1 MGVEALSSAVSGL
14 FAHRR
19 RLDVISHNVA
29 NSNTIGYSRQ
39 RVDLVSAS
47 GAGVGIHSG
56 SSQSLGGVEVAGIT
70 RSRDSFL
77 ESRSLEASGS
87 SAKLVASHDVLM
99 SVEALIGE
107 PSDHGIIAGL
117 DAMWGAFDD
126 LANFPDALPQREAAI
141 QSAVTV
147 TGRLNEIDRQLRQL
161 HETTKESLQSDVAR
175 VNALTSEIATLNE
188 AISAVAADLSP
199 NDLLDQRDL
208 AASSLAQLVGARTRT
223 LADGSMD
230 VYLGNTTLVQGSR
243 TFTVEVAET
252 TDATLSPLGFQR
264 VGLEVAGLV
273 TVTDIAGKLGGKL
286 DGLNGTVPD
295 SINSLNEVAQQLK
308 TDVNALHQVG
318 EDLKLPPAMGGTFF
332 DGSDAG
338 TISVSTAIQSDAR
351 LVAAASPSGGT
362 RDGSNAAKIANLRS
376 STTGADAKAVSFV
389 ATLGLTAQAVG
400 QRASAESDAFQRV
413 EEARL
418 TARSVNVEEEMVDLI
433 EAQRSYEAAA
443 RVVSTID
450 QMLDTLVNRL
460 GVVGR

>member
-77 ESRSLEASGS
+77 ESRSLKASGS

-107 PSDHGIIAGL
+107 PSDHGIIAEL

-147 TGRLNEIDRQLRQL
+147 TGRLNEIDRQLRHL

-188 AISAVAADLSP
+188 AISAVATDLSP

-223 LADGSMD
+223 RADGSMD

-273 TVTDIAGKLGGKL
+273 TVTDIAGSLGGKL

-295 SINSLNEVAQQLK
+295 SINSLNEVAQQLI
-308 TDVNALHQVG
+308 TDVNTLHQAG
-318 EDLKLPPAMGGTFF
+318 EDLNGATGGTFF

-338 TISVSTAIQSDAR
+338 TISVSAGIQSDAR

-362 RDGSNAAKIANLRS
+362 RDGSNAADIANLRS
-376 STTGADAKAVSFV
+376 STTGADATAVSFV
-389 ATLGLTAQAVG
+389 ATLGLTTQAVG

-413 EEARL
+413 EEASL

>member
-188 AISAVAADLSP
+188 AISAVATDLSP

-223 LADGSMD
+223 RADGSMD

-273 TVTDIAGKLGGKL
+273 TVTDIAGSLGGKL

-295 SINSLNEVAQQLK
+295 SINSLNEVAQQLI
-308 TDVNALHQVG
+308 TDVNTLHQAG
-318 EDLKLPPAMGGTFF
+318 EDLDGATGGTFF

-338 TISVSTAIQSDAR
+338 TISVSAGIQSDAR
-351 LVAAASPSGGT
+351 LVAAASLSGGT
-362 RDGSNAAKIANLRS
+362 RDGSNAADIANLRS
-376 STTGADAKAVSFV
+376 STTGADATAVSFV
-389 ATLGLTAQAVG
+389 ATLGLTTQAVG

>member
-87 SAKLVASHDVLM
+87 SARLVASHDVLM

-188 AISAVAADLSP
+188 AISAVATDLSP

-208 AASSLAQLVGARTRT
+208 AASSLGQLVGARTRT

-230 VYLGNTTLVQGSR
+230 VYLGNTTLVQGAR

-273 TVTDIAGKLGGKL
+273 TVTDIAGSLGGKL

-295 SINSLNEVAQQLK
+295 SINSLNVVAQQLI
-308 TDVNALHQVG
+308 TDVNTLHQAG
-318 EDLKLPPAMGGTFF
+318 EDLNGAAGGTFF

-338 TISVSTAIQSDAR
+338 TISVSAGIQSDAR

-362 RDGSNAAKIANLRS
+362 RDGSNAADIANLRS
-376 STTGADAKAVSFV
+376 STTGADATAVSFV
-389 ATLGLTAQAVG
+389 ATLGLTTQAVG

>member
-87 SAKLVASHDVLM
+87 SAKLVASHDVLT

-188 AISAVAADLSP
+188 AISAVATDLSP

-243 TFTVEVAET
+243 TFAVEVAET

-295 SINSLNEVAQQLK
+295 SIKSLNEVAQQLI
-308 TDVNALHQVG
+308 TDVNTLHQAG
-318 EDLKLPPAMGGTFF
+318 EDLNGATGGTFF

-338 TISVSTAIQSDAR
+338 TISVSTGIQSDAR

-362 RDGSNAAKIANLRS
+362 RDGSNAADIANLRS
-376 STTGADAKAVSFV
+376 STTGADATAVSFV
-389 ATLGLTAQAVG
+389 ATLGLTTQAVG

>member
-188 AISAVAADLSP
+188 AISAVATDLSP

-273 TVTDIAGKLGGKL
+273 TVTDIAGSLGGKL

-295 SINSLNEVAQQLK
+295 SINSLNEVAQQLI
-308 TDVNALHQVG
+308 TDVNTLHQAG
-318 EDLKLPPAMGGTFF
+318 EDLDGATGGTFF

-338 TISVSTAIQSDAR
+338 TISVSAGIQSDAR
-351 LVAAASPSGGT
+351 LVAAASLSGGT
-362 RDGSNAAKIANLRS
+362 RDGSNAADIANLRS
-376 STTGADAKAVSFV
+376 STTGADATAVSFV
-389 ATLGLTAQAVG
+389 ATLGLTTQAVG

>member
-87 SAKLVASHDVLM
+87 SAKLVASHDVLT

-188 AISAVAADLSP
+188 AISAVATDLSP

-223 LADGSMD
+223 RADGSMD

-295 SINSLNEVAQQLK
+295 SINSLNEVAQQLI
-308 TDVNALHQVG
+308 TDVNTLHQAG
-318 EDLKLPPAMGGTFF
+318 EDLNGATGGPFF

-338 TISVSTAIQSDAR
+338 TISVSTGIQSDAR

-362 RDGSNAAKIANLRS
+362 RDGSNAADIANLRS
-376 STTGADAKAVSFV
+376 STTGADATAVSFV

>member
-56 SSQSLGGVEVAGIT
+56 SSRSLGGVEVAGIT

-188 AISAVAADLSP
+188 AISAVATDLSP

-286 DGLNGTVPD
+286 DGLNGTIPD
-295 SINSLNEVAQQLK
+295 SINSLNEVAQQLF
-308 TDVNALHQVG
+308 TDVNTRHQDG
-318 EDLKLPPAMGGTFF
+318 EDLDGNQGGPFF
-332 DGSDAG
+332 DGSNAG
-338 TISVSTAIQSDAR
+338 TITVSADIQSDAR
-351 LVAAASPSGGT
+351 LVAAASPLGGT
-362 RDGSNAAKIANLRS
+362 RDGSNAANIANLRS
-376 STTGADAKAVSFV
+376 KTTGADATAVSFV

>member
-141 QSAVTV
+141 QSTVTV

-188 AISAVAADLSP
+188 AISAVATDLSP

-286 DGLNGTVPD
+286 DGLNGTIPD
-295 SINSLNEVAQQLK
+295 SINSLNEVAQQLI
-308 TDVNALHQVG
+308 TDVNTLHQAG
-318 EDLKLPPAMGGTFF
+318 EDLNGATGGPFF
-332 DGSDAG
+332 DGSNAG
-338 TISVSTAIQSDAR
+338 TISVSADIQGDAR
-351 LVAAASPSGGT
+351 LVAAASPAGGT
-362 RDGSNAAKIANLRS
+362 RDGSNAADIANLRS
-376 STTGADAKAVSFV
+376 STTGADATAVSFV

>member
-188 AISAVAADLSP
+188 AISAVATDLSP

-286 DGLNGTVPD
+286 DGLNGTAPD
-295 SINSLNEVAQQLK
+295 SIKSLNEVADQLI
-308 TDVNALHQVG
+308 TDVNTLHQAG
-318 EDLKLPPAMGGTFF
+318 EDLNGATGGTFF

-338 TISVSTAIQSDAR
+338 TISVSAGIQSDAR

-362 RDGSNAAKIANLRS
+362 RDGSNAADIANLRS
-376 STTGADAKAVSFV
+376 STTGADATAVGFV

>member
-77 ESRSLEASGS
+77 ESRSLKASGS

-188 AISAVAADLSP
+188 AISAVATDLSP

-223 LADGSMD
+223 RADGSMD

-273 TVTDIAGKLGGKL
+273 TVTDIAGSLGGKL

-295 SINSLNEVAQQLK
+295 SINSLNEVAQQLI
-308 TDVNALHQVG
+308 TDVNTLHQAG
-318 EDLKLPPAMGGTFF
+318 EDLNGATGGTFF

-338 TISVSTAIQSDAR
+338 TISVSAGIQSDVR

-362 RDGSNAAKIANLRS
+362 RDGSNAADIANLRS
-376 STTGADAKAVSFV
+376 STTGADATAVSFV
-389 ATLGLTAQAVG
+389 ATLGLTTQAVG

>member
-147 TGRLNEIDRQLRQL
+147 AGRLNEIDRQLRQL

-188 AISAVAADLSP
+188 AISAVATDLSP

-223 LADGSMD
+223 LADGSVD

-295 SINSLNEVAQQLK
+295 SINSLNEVAQQLI
-308 TDVNALHQVG
+308 TDVNDSHQDG
-318 EDLKLPPAMGGTFF
+318 EDLNGDPGETFF

-338 TISVSTAIQSDAR
+338 TISVSADIQSDAR
-351 LVAAASPSGGT
+351 LVAAAGLLGGT
-362 RDGSNAAKIANLRS
+362 RDGSNAAEIANLRS
-376 STTGADAKAVSFV
+376 KTTGADATAVSFV

>member
-56 SSQSLGGVEVAGIT
+56 SSRSLGGVEVAGIT

-188 AISAVAADLSP
+188 AISAVATDLSP

-223 LADGSMD
+223 RADGSMD

-243 TFTVEVAET
+243 TFAVEVAET

-273 TVTDIAGKLGGKL
+273 TVTDIAGSLGGKL

-295 SINSLNEVAQQLK
+295 SINSLNEVAQQLI
-308 TDVNALHQVG
+308 TDVNTLHQAG
-318 EDLKLPPAMGGTFF
+318 EDLNGATGGPFF

-338 TISVSTAIQSDAR
+338 TISVSTGIQSDAR
-351 LVAAASPSGGT
+351 LVAAAGPSGGT
-362 RDGSNAAKIANLRS
+362 RDGSNAADIANLRS
-376 STTGADAKAVSFV
+376 STTGADATAVSFV

>member
-87 SAKLVASHDVLM
+87 SAKLVASHDVLT

-188 AISAVAADLSP
+188 AISAVATDLSP

-223 LADGSMD
+223 RADGSMD

-273 TVTDIAGKLGGKL
+273 TVTDIAGSLGGKL

-295 SINSLNEVAQQLK
+295 SIDSLNEVAQQLI
-308 TDVNALHQVG
+308 TDVNTLHQAG
-318 EDLKLPPAMGGTFF
+318 EDLTGATGGPFF

-338 TISVSTAIQSDAR
+338 TISVSAGIQSDAR
-351 LVAAASPSGGT
+351 LVAAAGPSGGT
-362 RDGSNAAKIANLRS
+362 RDGSNAADIANLRS
-376 STTGADAKAVSFV
+376 STTGADATAVSFV
-389 ATLGLTAQAVG
+389 ATLGLTTQAVG

-450 QMLDTLVNRL
+450 QMLDTLINRL

>member
-147 TGRLNEIDRQLRQL
+147 AGRLNEIDRQLRQL

-188 AISAVAADLSP
+188 AISAVATDLSP

-286 DGLNGTVPD
+286 DGLNGTIPD
-295 SINSLNEVAQQLK
+295 SINSLNEVAQQLF
-308 TDVNALHQVG
+308 TDVNTRHQDG
-318 EDLKLPPAMGGTFF
+318 EDLDGNQGGPFF
-332 DGSDAG
+332 DGSNAG
-338 TISVSTAIQSDAR
+338 TITVSTGIQSDAR
-351 LVAAASPSGGT
+351 LVAAASPLGGT
-362 RDGSNAAKIANLRS
+362 RDGSNAANIANLRS
-376 STTGADAKAVSFV
+376 KTTGADATAVSFV

>member
-99 SVEALIGE
+99 NVEALIGE

-147 TGRLNEIDRQLRQL
+147 AGRLNEIDRQLRQL

-295 SINSLNEVAQQLK
+295 SINSLNEVAQQLI
-308 TDVNALHQVG
+308 TDVNTLHQAG
-318 EDLKLPPAMGGTFF
+318 DDLDGAAGGTFF

-338 TISVSTAIQSDAR
+338 TISVSAGIQSNAR
-351 LVAAASPSGGT
+351 LVAAAGTSGGT
-362 RDGSNAAKIANLRS
+362 RDGSNAAAIANLRS
-376 STTGADAKAVSFV
+376 SVAGADAKAVSFV

>member
-223 LADGSMD
+223 RADGSMD

-295 SINSLNEVAQQLK
+295 SINSLNEVAQQLI
-308 TDVNALHQVG
+308 TDVNTLHQAG
-318 EDLKLPPAMGGTFF
+318 EDLNGATGGTFF

-338 TISVSTAIQSDAR
+338 TISVSAGIQSDAR

-362 RDGSNAAKIANLRS
+362 RDGSNAADIANLRS
-376 STTGADAKAVSFV
+376 STTGADATAVSFV
-389 ATLGLTAQAVG
+389 ATLGLTTQAVG

>member
-56 SSQSLGGVEVAGIT
+56 SSRSLGGVEVAGIT

-175 VNALTSEIATLNE
+175 VNALTAEIATLNE
-188 AISAVAADLSP
+188 AISAVATDLSP

-223 LADGSMD
+223 RADGSMD

-243 TFTVEVAET
+243 TFAVEVAET

-273 TVTDIAGKLGGKL
+273 TVTDIAGSLGGKL

-295 SINSLNEVAQQLK
+295 SINSLNEVAQQLI
-308 TDVNALHQVG
+308 TDVNTLHQAG
-318 EDLKLPPAMGGTFF
+318 EDLNGATGGPFF

-338 TISVSTAIQSDAR
+338 TISVSTGIQSDAR
-351 LVAAASPSGGT
+351 LVAAAGPSGGT
-362 RDGSNAAKIANLRS
+362 RDGSNAADIANLRS
-376 STTGADAKAVSFV
+376 STTGADATAVSFV
-389 ATLGLTAQAVG
+389 ATLGLTTQAVG

>member
-147 TGRLNEIDRQLRQL
+147 AGRLNEIDRQLRQL

-175 VNALTSEIATLNE
+175 VNALTAEIATLNE
-188 AISAVAADLSP
+188 AISAVATDLSP

-223 LADGSMD
+223 RADGSMD

-295 SINSLNEVAQQLK
+295 SINSLNEVAQQLI
-308 TDVNALHQVG
+308 DNVNDSHQDG
-318 EDLKLPPAMGGTFF
+318 EDLNGATGGPFF

-338 TISVSTAIQSDAR
+338 TITVSADIQSDAR

-362 RDGSNAAKIANLRS
+362 RDGSNAANIANLRS
-376 STTGADAKAVSFV
+376 KTTGADATAVSFV

>member
-188 AISAVAADLSP
+188 AISAVATDLSP

-223 LADGSMD
+223 RADGSMD

-273 TVTDIAGKLGGKL
+273 TVTDIAGSLGGKL

-295 SINSLNEVAQQLK
+295 SINSLNEVAQQLI
-308 TDVNALHQVG
+308 TDVNTLHQAG
-318 EDLKLPPAMGGTFF
+318 EDLNGATGGTFF

-338 TISVSTAIQSDAR
+338 TISVSAGIQSDAR

-362 RDGSNAAKIANLRS
+362 RDGSNAADIANLRS
-376 STTGADAKAVSFV
+376 STTGADATAVSFV
-389 ATLGLTAQAVG
+389 ATLGLTTQAVG

>member
-188 AISAVAADLSP
+188 AISAVATDLSP

-295 SINSLNEVAQQLK
+295 SIKSLNEVADQLI
-308 TDVNALHQVG
+308 TDVNTLHQAG
-318 EDLKLPPAMGGTFF
+318 EDLNGATGGTFF

-338 TISVSTAIQSDAR
+338 TISVSAAIQSNAR

-362 RDGSNAAKIANLRS
+362 RDGSNAADIANLRS
-376 STTGADAKAVSFV
+376 STTGADATAVGFV

>member
-56 SSQSLGGVEVAGIT
+56 SSRSLGGVEVAGIT

-87 SAKLVASHDVLM
+87 SAKLVASHDVLT

-188 AISAVAADLSP
+188 AISAVATDLSP

-286 DGLNGTVPD
+286 DGLNGTIPD
-295 SINSLNEVAQQLK
+295 SINSLNEVAQQLI
-308 TDVNALHQVG
+308 TDVNTLHQAG
-318 EDLKLPPAMGGTFF
+318 EDLNGATGGPFF
-332 DGSDAG
+332 DGSNAG
-338 TISVSTAIQSDAR
+338 TISVSADIQGDAR
-351 LVAAASPSGGT
+351 LVAAASQAGGT
-362 RDGSNAAKIANLRS
+362 RDGSNAADIANLRS
-376 STTGADAKAVSFV
+376 STTGADATAVSFV

>member
-56 SSQSLGGVEVAGIT
+56 SSRSLGGVEVAGIT

-147 TGRLNEIDRQLRQL
+147 AGRLNEIDRQLRQL

-188 AISAVAADLSP
+188 AISAVATDLSP

-223 LADGSMD
+223 RADGSMD

-286 DGLNGTVPD
+286 DGLNGTIPD
-295 SINSLNEVAQQLK
+295 SINSLNEVAQQLF
-308 TDVNALHQVG
+308 TDVNTRHQDG
-318 EDLKLPPAMGGTFF
+318 EDLDGNQGGPFF
-332 DGSDAG
+332 DGSNAG
-338 TISVSTAIQSDAR
+338 TITVSTGIQSDAR
-351 LVAAASPSGGT
+351 LVAAASPLGGT
-362 RDGSNAAKIANLRS
+362 RDGSNAANIANLRS
-376 STTGADAKAVSFV
+376 KTTGADATAVSFV

>member
-56 SSQSLGGVEVAGIT
+56 SSRSLGGVEVAGIT

-188 AISAVAADLSP
+188 AISAVATDLSP

-223 LADGSMD
+223 RADGSMD

-243 TFTVEVAET
+243 TFAVEVAET

-273 TVTDIAGKLGGKL
+273 TVTDIAGSLGGKL

-295 SINSLNEVAQQLK
+295 SINSLNEVAQQLI
-308 TDVNALHQVG
+308 TDVNTLHQAG
-318 EDLKLPPAMGGTFF
+318 EDLNGATGGPFF

-338 TISVSTAIQSDAR
+338 TITVSADIQSDAR
-351 LVAAASPSGGT
+351 LVAAAGPSGGT
-362 RDGSNAAKIANLRS
+362 RDGSNAAEIANLRS
-376 STTGADAKAVSFV
+376 KTTGADATAVSFV

>member
-188 AISAVAADLSP
+188 AISAVATDLSP

-223 LADGSMD
+223 RADGSMD

-243 TFTVEVAET
+243 TFAVEVAET

-273 TVTDIAGKLGGKL
+273 TVTDIAGSLGGKL

-295 SINSLNEVAQQLK
+295 SINSLNEVAQQLI
-308 TDVNALHQVG
+308 TDVNTLHQAG
-318 EDLKLPPAMGGTFF
+318 EDLNGATGGPFF

-338 TISVSTAIQSDAR
+338 TISVSTGIQSDAR
-351 LVAAASPSGGT
+351 LVAAAGPSGGT
-362 RDGSNAAKIANLRS
+362 RDGSNAADIANLRS
-376 STTGADAKAVSFV
+376 STTGADATAVSFV

>member
-107 PSDHGIIAGL
+107 PSDHGIIAEL

-188 AISAVAADLSP
+188 AISAVATDLSP

-223 LADGSMD
+223 RADGSMD

-273 TVTDIAGKLGGKL
+273 TVTDIAGSLGGKL

-295 SINSLNEVAQQLK
+295 SINSLNEVAQQLI
-308 TDVNALHQVG
+308 TDVNTLHQAG
-318 EDLKLPPAMGGTFF
+318 EDLNGATGGTFF

-338 TISVSTAIQSDAR
+338 TISVSAGIQSDAR

-362 RDGSNAAKIANLRS
+362 RDGSNAADIANLRS
-376 STTGADAKAVSFV
+376 STTGADATAVSFV
-389 ATLGLTAQAVG
+389 ATLGLTTQAVG

>member
-56 SSQSLGGVEVAGIT
+56 SSRSLGGVEVAGIT

-188 AISAVAADLSP
+188 AISAVATDLSP

-223 LADGSMD
+223 RADGSMD

-243 TFTVEVAET
+243 TFAVEVAET

-273 TVTDIAGKLGGKL
+273 TVTDIAGSLGGKL

-295 SINSLNEVAQQLK
+295 SINSLNEVAQQLI
-308 TDVNALHQVG
+308 TDVNTLHQAG
-318 EDLKLPPAMGGTFF
+318 EDLNGATGGPFF

-338 TISVSTAIQSDAR
+338 TISVSTGIQSDAR

-362 RDGSNAAKIANLRS
+362 RDGSNAADIANLRS
-376 STTGADAKAVSFV
+376 STTGADATAVSFV

>member
-56 SSQSLGGVEVAGIT
+56 SSRSLGGVEVAGIT

-147 TGRLNEIDRQLRQL
+147 AGRLNEIDRQLRQL

-188 AISAVAADLSP
+188 AISAVATDLSP

-223 LADGSMD
+223 RADGSMD

-243 TFTVEVAET
+243 TFAVEVAET

-273 TVTDIAGKLGGKL
+273 TVTDIAGSLGGKL

-295 SINSLNEVAQQLK
+295 SIKSLNEVAQQLI
-308 TDVNALHQVG
+308 TDVNTLHQAG
-318 EDLKLPPAMGGTFF
+318 EDLNGATGGTFF

-338 TISVSTAIQSDAR
+338 TISVSAGIQSDAR

-362 RDGSNAAKIANLRS
+362 RDGSNAANIANLRS
-376 STTGADAKAVSFV
+376 KTTGADATAVSFV

>member
-56 SSQSLGGVEVAGIT
+56 SSRSLGGVEVAGIT

-188 AISAVAADLSP
+188 AISAVATDLSP

-223 LADGSMD
+223 RADGSMD

-243 TFTVEVAET
+243 TFAVEVAET

-295 SINSLNEVAQQLK
+295 SINSLNEVAQQLI
-308 TDVNALHQVG
+308 TDVNTLHQAG
-318 EDLKLPPAMGGTFF
+318 EDLNGATGGPFF

-338 TISVSTAIQSDAR
+338 TISVSTGIQSDAR

-362 RDGSNAAKIANLRS
+362 RDGSNAADIANLRS
-376 STTGADAKAVSFV
+376 STTGADATAVSFV
-389 ATLGLTAQAVG
+389 ATLGLTTQAVG

>member
-188 AISAVAADLSP
+188 AISAVATDLSP

-286 DGLNGTVPD
+286 DGLNGTIPD
-295 SINSLNEVAQQLK
+295 SINSLNEVAQQLF
-308 TDVNALHQVG
+308 TDVNTRHQDG
-318 EDLKLPPAMGGTFF
+318 EDLDGNQGGPFF
-332 DGSDAG
+332 DGSNAG
-338 TISVSTAIQSDAR
+338 TITVSTGIQSDAR
-351 LVAAASPSGGT
+351 LVAAASPLGGT
-362 RDGSNAAKIANLRS
+362 RDGSNAANIANLRS
-376 STTGADAKAVSFV
+376 KTTGADATAVSFV

>member
-188 AISAVAADLSP
+188 AISAVATDLSP

-223 LADGSMD
+223 RADGSMD

-273 TVTDIAGKLGGKL
+273 TVTDIAGSLGGKL

-295 SINSLNEVAQQLK
+295 SINSLNEVAQQLI
-308 TDVNALHQVG
+308 TDVNTLHQAG
-318 EDLKLPPAMGGTFF
+318 EDLNGAAGGTFF

-338 TISVSTAIQSDAR
+338 TISVSAGIQSDAR

-362 RDGSNAAKIANLRS
+362 RDGSNAADIANLRS
-376 STTGADAKAVSFV
+376 STTGADATAVSFV
-389 ATLGLTAQAVG
+389 ATLGLTTQAVG

>member
-39 RVDLVSAS
+39 RVDLVAAS

-273 TVTDIAGKLGGKL
+273 TVTDIAGSLGGKL

-295 SINSLNEVAQQLK
+295 SINSLNEVAQQLI
-308 TDVNALHQVG
+308 TDVNTLHQAG
-318 EDLKLPPAMGGTFF
+318 EDLDGAAGGTFF

-338 TISVSTAIQSDAR
+338 TISVSAGIQSDAR
-351 LVAAASPSGGT
+351 RVAAASLSGGT
-362 RDGSNAAKIANLRS
+362 RDGSNAADIANLRS
-376 STTGADAKAVSFV
+376 STTGADATAVSFV
-389 ATLGLTAQAVG
+389 ATLGLTTQAVG

>member
-56 SSQSLGGVEVAGIT
+56 SSRSLGGVEVAGIT

-147 TGRLNEIDRQLRQL
+147 AGRLNEIDRQLRQL

-188 AISAVAADLSP
+188 AISAVATDLSP

-223 LADGSMD
+223 RADGSMD

-243 TFTVEVAET
+243 TFAVEVAET

-273 TVTDIAGKLGGKL
+273 TVTDIAGSLGGKL

-295 SINSLNEVAQQLK
+295 SINSLNEVAQQLI
-308 TDVNALHQVG
+308 TDVNTLHQAG
-318 EDLKLPPAMGGTFF
+318 EDLNGATGGPFF

-338 TISVSTAIQSDAR
+338 TITVSADIQSDAR

-362 RDGSNAAKIANLRS
+362 RDGSNAANIANLRS
-376 STTGADAKAVSFV
+376 KTTGADATAVSFV

>member
-56 SSQSLGGVEVAGIT
+56 SSRSLGGVEVAGIT

-147 TGRLNEIDRQLRQL
+147 AGRLNEIDRQLRQL

-188 AISAVAADLSP
+188 AISAVATDLSP

-223 LADGSMD
+223 RADGSMD

-243 TFTVEVAET
+243 TFAVEVAET

-273 TVTDIAGKLGGKL
+273 TVTDIAGSLGGKL

-295 SINSLNEVAQQLK
+295 SINSLNEVAQQLI
-308 TDVNALHQVG
+308 TDVNTLHQAG
-318 EDLKLPPAMGGTFF
+318 EDLNGATGGPFF

-338 TISVSTAIQSDAR
+338 TISVSAGIQSDAR
-351 LVAAASPSGGT
+351 LVAAAGPSGGT
-362 RDGSNAAKIANLRS
+362 RDGSNAAEIANLRS
-376 STTGADAKAVSFV
+376 KTTGADATAVSFV

>member
-188 AISAVAADLSP
+188 AISAVATDLSP

-223 LADGSMD
+223 LA
-230 VYLGNTTLVQGSR
+230 
-243 TFTVEVAET
+243 
-252 TDATLSPLGFQR
+252 
-264 VGLEVAGLV
+264 
-273 TVTDIAGKLGGKL
+273 
-286 DGLNGTVPD
+286 
-295 SINSLNEVAQQLK
+295 
-308 TDVNALHQVG
+308 
-318 EDLKLPPAMGGTFF
+318 
-332 DGSDAG
+332 
-338 TISVSTAIQSDAR
+338 
-351 LVAAASPSGGT
+351 
-362 RDGSNAAKIANLRS
+362 
-376 STTGADAKAVSFV
+376 
-389 ATLGLTAQAVG
+389 
-400 QRASAESDAFQRV
+400 
-413 EEARL
+413 
-418 TARSVNVEEEMVDLI
+418 
-433 EAQRSYEAAA
+433 
-443 RVVSTID
+443 
-450 QMLDTLVNRL
+450 
-460 GVVGR
+460 

>member
-56 SSQSLGGVEVAGIT
+56 SSQSLRGVEVAGIT

-77 ESRSLEASGS
+77 ESRSLEASAS

-175 VNALTSEIATLNE
+175 VNALTAEIATLNE

-243 TFTVEVAET
+243 TFAVEVAET

-286 DGLNGTVPD
+286 DGLNGAIPD
-295 SINSLNEVAQQLK
+295 SINSLNEVAQQLS
-308 TDVNALHQVG
+308 TDVNTLHQAG
-318 EDLKLPPAMGGTFF
+318 DDLNGDPGGTFF

-338 TISVSTAIQSDAR
+338 TITVSAGIQSDAR
-351 LVAAASPSGGT
+351 LVAAASRAGGT
-362 RDGSNAAKIANLRS
+362 RDGSNAADIANLRS
-376 STTGADAKAVSFV
+376 STTGADATAVSFV

>member
-56 SSQSLGGVEVAGIT
+56 SSRSLGGVEVAGIT

-147 TGRLNEIDRQLRQL
+147 AGRLNEIDRQLRQL

-188 AISAVAADLSP
+188 AISAVATDLSP

-223 LADGSMD
+223 RADGSMD

-243 TFTVEVAET
+243 TFAVEVAET

-273 TVTDIAGKLGGKL
+273 TVTDIAGSLGGKL

-295 SINSLNEVAQQLK
+295 SINSLNEVAQQLI
-308 TDVNALHQVG
+308 TDVNTLHQAG
-318 EDLKLPPAMGGTFF
+318 EDLNGATGGPFF

-338 TISVSTAIQSDAR
+338 TISVSTGIQSDAR
-351 LVAAASPSGGT
+351 LVAAAGPSGGT
-362 RDGSNAAKIANLRS
+362 RDGSNAADIANLRS
-376 STTGADAKAVSFV
+376 STTGADATAVSFV
-389 ATLGLTAQAVG
+389 ATLGLTTQAVG

>member
-147 TGRLNEIDRQLRQL
+147 AGRLNEIDRQLRQL

-188 AISAVAADLSP
+188 AISAVATDLSP

-295 SINSLNEVAQQLK
+295 SINSLNEVAQQLI
-308 TDVNALHQVG
+308 DNVNDSHQDG
-318 EDLKLPPAMGGTFF
+318 EDLNGATGGPFF

-338 TISVSTAIQSDAR
+338 TITVSADIQSDAR

-362 RDGSNAAKIANLRS
+362 RDGSNAANIANLRS
-376 STTGADAKAVSFV
+376 KTTGADATAVSFV

>member
-188 AISAVAADLSP
+188 AISAVATDLSP

-286 DGLNGTVPD
+286 DGLNGTIPD
-295 SINSLNEVAQQLK
+295 SINSLNEVAQQLV
-308 TDVNALHQVG
+308 TDVNTRHQDG
-318 EDLKLPPAMGGTFF
+318 EDLDGNQGGPFF
-332 DGSDAG
+332 DGSNAG
-338 TISVSTAIQSDAR
+338 TITVSTGIQSDAR
-351 LVAAASPSGGT
+351 LVAAASPLGGT
-362 RDGSNAAKIANLRS
+362 RDGSNAANIANLRS
-376 STTGADAKAVSFV
+376 KTTGADATAVSFV

>member
-99 SVEALIGE
+99 NVEALIGE

-147 TGRLNEIDRQLRQL
+147 AGRLNEIDRQLRQL

-188 AISAVAADLSP
+188 AISAVATDLSP

-295 SINSLNEVAQQLK
+295 SINSLNEVAQQLI
-308 TDVNALHQVG
+308 TDVNTLHQAG
-318 EDLKLPPAMGGTFF
+318 EDLNGATGGTFF

-338 TISVSTAIQSDAR
+338 TISVSAGIQSDAR

-362 RDGSNAAKIANLRS
+362 RDGSNAAAIANLRS
-376 STTGADAKAVSFV
+376 STTGADATAVSFV